1 MKFKHTEQNVSSNP
15 LRKWLNT
22 LLFDL
27 QSPVGRSAN
36 LFTMLVII
44 ASVLLAMVGTVY
56 TISEQIKSYIRIVE
70 VGVTLFFC
78 FEYFCRIY
86 AGRWPWAYIFS
97 IYGIIDLLSWLP
109 LILFGDTYLALRL
122 LRVLRLLKLLRYLK
136 AMRVFFASMLDIFD
150 TIVVVLS
157 TICIIVLVSGNFIH
171 YLEPETFPN
180 AFLGCWWSLVT
191 MTTVGYGDMVP
202 QTLTGKAAAAI
213 LMLMGVT
220 LFALLTGS
228 ITVKLNE
235 FIQTKKNCKF
245 CQRMMPL
252 DGDFCPYCGG
262 FQYTD
267 TIRSAAVKQPK
278 SPLDL

>member
-1 MKFKHTEQNVSSNP
+1 MKLKDSEQNISSSP
-15 LRKWLNT
+15 VKLWLNR

-27 QSPVGRSAN
+27 QSPLGRNAN

-44 ASVLLAMVGTVY
+44 VSVLLSMVGTITTV
-56 TISEQIKSYIRIVE
+56 SEQAKLSIRIIE
-70 VGVTLFFC
+70 IGVTLFFSV
-78 FEYFCRIY
+78 EYVLRIY

-109 LILFGDTYLALRL
+109 LLLFGDTFLALRL

-150 TIVVVLS
+150 TIFVVLA
-157 TICIIVLVSGNFIH
+157 TICIMVLVFGNLIH
-171 YLEPETFPN
+171 YLEPETFQN

-202 QTLTGKAAAAI
+202 QTLTGKAVAAV
-213 LMLMGVT
+213 LMLLGIT

-235 FIQTKKNCKF
+235 FIQIKKTCKDCLRF
-245 CQRMMPL
+245 MPP
-252 DGDFCPYCGG
+252 DGDFCPYCGCK
-262 FQYTD
+262 Q
-267 TIRSAAVKQPK
+267 VKNPIE
-278 SPLDL
+278 